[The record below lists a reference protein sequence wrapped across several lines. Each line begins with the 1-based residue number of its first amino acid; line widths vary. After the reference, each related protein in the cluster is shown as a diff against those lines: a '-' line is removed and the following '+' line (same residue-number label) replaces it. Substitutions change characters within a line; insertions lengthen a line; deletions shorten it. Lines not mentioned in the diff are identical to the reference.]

1 MTSNNDP
8 SSKSAS
14 GSPGLSG
21 GDLSPWSL
29 TVEDVLKRLDTDRNQ
44 GLSSDEAARRLV
56 KYGPNSLPEPDPE
69 PFWKRLY
76 GQVTGDAVVRLLLVG
91 GVVSLALGDFLEG
104 GAIILMLLIMA
115 LFGLWQEGQ
124 ANDAAR
130 SLRQADTPSKAVI
143 RDGRRIEV
151 LVTDLVLGDIVSLK
165 SGDVAPADGR
175 VMSSVSGEKNT
186 AKLTGESMPV
196 ELTLSPVEATTVV
209 NEQTNMLHR
218 GDSLTAGNAL
228 MVVTATGGRTEIGR
242 IAARLAEAEDVP
254 TPLDEQL
261 ESLGDAMAK
270 IFLWI
275 AVIVIGTGLVRELGV
290 LFRSDVDLSMATAWR
305 VLGILKEAF
314 INAVALIIA
323 AIPEGL
329 PAVLTITL
337 AIASKVMAKRQALVR
352 RPKAVEGGGAM
363 TVLLTDKTG
372 TLTANQMDVSFVWL
386 NGAISGV
393 DEVSAQAGRD
403 PMIAR
408 ALRVAKLCNNDH
420 DATEAA
426 LLRWVERSGFE
437 AIGDI
442 ESRDVEHQF
451 DQRLKRMTTVH
462 RQRDGYHQILTKG
475 APEHVL
481 ELCEFLHHQGEDA
494 PLDNAR
500 RDEVLRAI
508 RELAGRGL
516 RVIALADRRAQNG
529 HELKRDEAER
539 ALTLVG
545 LLGIMDPPRT
555 DVAPAVRKLAAAGI
569 RTVMVTGDNPITAYE
584 VAKMVG
590 IIEQDLPF
598 DKAVIAGSELA
609 ELDHPT
615 PVLLQRLHT
624 VRVFARVT
632 PQHKEG
638 IVKAMQREG
647 FIIGMTGDG
656 INDAL
661 ALQQSD
667 VGFAMGNGTDVARE
681 ASDVVLMDSRFGTIP
696 NAVEE
701 GRNVLHRIRLYLS
714 YILSGNGCEVGAF
727 VVAYALGIPIPLTA
741 LVLLIINF
749 ATDSFPAL
757 AMAFEAGEKDVMEQ
771 APRKRGVPFISP
783 TMWVHIAVQT
793 VAATLIIMGVYY
805 WSLVDLGYFEEMN
818 AETRMKLLDIARSA
832 AFMTYIS
839 QKLYRAFTARSMTRS
854 VFEIGVFA
862 NRWTPAAVAT
872 SLAIA
877 LFFVYMPMV
886 NKAMGLAPLDLRML
900 GIVTLV
906 GLVCP
911 VAEELT
917 KLFVKGGG
925 KEPRAV

>member
-1 MTSNNDP
+1 MTP
-8 SSKSAS
+8 PQSSSHAS
-14 GSPGLSG
+14 YIQQPDDWG
-21 GDLSPWSL
+21 PWSL
-29 TVEDVLKRLDTDRNQ
+29 PKEEVLQRLGSDLNQ
-44 GLSSDEAARRLV
+44 GLSSAEAAQRLT
-56 KYGPNSLPEPDPE
+56 KYGPNALPEPDPE
-69 PFWKRLY
+69 PFLMRLY

-91 GVVSLALGDFLEG
+91 GIVSLLLGDFLEG

-130 SLRQADTPSKAVI
+130 SLRQADTPSKAVV

-151 LVTDLVLGDIVSLK
+151 PVTELVVGDIVCLK

-175 VMSSVSGEKNT
+175 VLTSVSGEKNT

-196 ELTLSPVEATTVV
+196 ELSLAPIAITTVV
-209 NEQTNMLHR
+209 NEQTNMMHR
-218 GDSLTAGNAL
+218 GDGLTAGNAT
-228 MVVTATGGRTEIGR
+228 MVVTATGGHTEIGK
-242 IAARLAEAEDVP
+242 IAERLSQAEEVP

-261 ESLGDAMAK
+261 DSLGDAMAK

-275 AVIVIGTGLVRELGV
+275 AVIVIGAGLVREFGV
-290 LFRSDVDLSMATAWR
+290 LLNTGLTASWESFFQ
-305 VLGILKEAF
+305 VVGIVKTAF

-337 AIASKVMAKRQALVR
+337 AIASKVMANRQALVR

-372 TLTANQMDVSFVWL
+372 TLTANQMEVNFLWL
-386 NGAISGV
+386 NGAICGV
-393 DEVSAQAGRD
+393 DQVGAQAGRD
-403 PMIAR
+403 PTIAR
-408 ALRVAKLCNNDH
+408 ALVVARLCNNDH

-426 LLRWVERSGFE
+426 LLRWVQRSGFE

-451 DQRLKRMTTVH
+451 DQSLKRMTTVH
-462 RQRDGYHQILTKG
+462 RHRDGFHQILTKG

-481 ELCEFLHHQGEDA
+481 ELCEFVHHKGEDL
-494 PLDNAR
+494 PLDDVR
-500 RDEVLRAI
+500 RGEVLAGI

-516 RVIALADRRAQNG
+516 RVIALADRRAMNG
-529 HELKRDEAER
+529 HTLKRQEAEQR
-539 ALTLVG
+539 LTLVG

-555 DVAPAVRKLAAAGI
+555 DVAPAVKKLATAGI

-590 IIEQDLPF
+590 IIEHDMPF
-598 DKAVIAGSELA
+598 DQAVIAGHELT
-609 ELDHPT
+609 ELEHPT

-638 IVKAMQREG
+638 IVKAMQKEG

-727 VVAYALGIPIPLTA
+727 VVAYAVGIPIPLTA

-771 APRKRGVPFISP
+771 SPRKRGVPFITP
-783 TMWVHIAVQT
+783 TMWLHIAVQT
-793 VAATLIIMGVYY
+793 VAATFIIMGVYY
-805 WSLVDLGYFEEMN
+805 WTLTDLGYFDEVNPE
-818 AETRMKLLDIARSA
+818 AKSYLLDIARSA

-854 VFEIGVFA
+854 VFEIGVLK
-862 NRWTPAAVAT
+862 NLWTPAAVVT

-877 LFFVYMPMV
+877 LFFVYVPIV
-886 NKAMGLAPLDLRML
+886 NKAMGLAPLSLRLL
-900 GIVTLV
+900 GIVALT
-906 GLVCP
+906 GLLCP
-911 VAEELT
+911 VVEELT
-917 KLFVKGGG
+917 KLFVKGP
-925 KEPRAV
+925 KPASSS